1 MSAGRP
7 QELRRASIRV
17 ALAATGLVA
26 AAYLLVALAVVAIV
40 TQDLTTQ
47 IDRRLADSLSH
58 VPGQPF
64 PGGGKFEPPPGE
76 RPFGPILL
84 SWTVKADGTVIASDT
99 TPALPAAYIAATVP
113 ETVTIDGTEMRIAG
127 AAAGADRVVLGQTL
141 EAVSQAQSTVVLAE
155 LVIGPILLLV
165 VFLGAVAI
173 GRRVAAPIERARQRQ
188 LAFTADA
195 SHELRTPLAVIEAHT
210 SLALAQDRAGPW
222 YRTAFERVDRE
233 SKRMRG
239 LLDDLLWLARFDAAQ
254 APPSVEP
261 VDLGVL
267 AAQTVDRFAAV
278 AETRGLRLHVAA
290 GGNGL
295 VVGAPPE
302 WLDHLLGVLLDNAC
316 KYSPEGGT
324 VTVGVAALG
333 GRVSLV
339 VDDAGQGI
347 PEAER
352 ERIFDRFHRAT
363 GAQGGAGLGLAI
375 ADAIVRATGGR
386 WQVGSS
392 PAGGARMAVSWSQA
406 SVAPRQEPTARGC

>member
-1 MSAGRP
+1 MTAGRP
-7 QELRRASIRV
+7 HELRRSSIRV

-40 TQDLTTQ
+40 TQDLTGQ

-58 VPGQPF
+58 VPRQPF
-64 PGGGKFEPPPGE
+64 PTGGQFEPPPGN

-84 SWTVKADGTVIASDT
+84 SWTVKPDGTVIADET
-99 TPALPAAYIAATVP
+99 TPALPVACETVTAP
-113 ETVTIDGTEMRIAG
+113 MTVTIDGTAMRIAG
-127 AAAGADRVVLGQTL
+127 AAAGADHVVLGQTL
-141 EAVSQAQSTVVLAE
+141 DAVTQAQSTVVLAE
-155 LVIGPILLLV
+155 LVIGPVLLLV

-210 SLALAQDRAGPW
+210 SLALTQDRPAGW
-222 YRTAFERVDRE
+222 YRTAFQRVDGE
-233 SKRMRG
+233 SKRMRR
-239 LLDDLLWLARFDAAQ
+239 LLDDLLWLARFDAAK
-254 APPSVEP
+254 APPSAEP

-278 AETRGLRLHVAA
+278 AETRGLRLRLE
-290 GGNGL
+290 GGDAGL

-316 KYSPEGGT
+316 KYSPEGGA
-324 VTVGVAALG
+324 VTVSVAPVG
-333 GRVSLV
+333 GRVSLI
-339 VDDAGQGI
+339 VDDSGPGI
-347 PEAER
+347 PAADR

-363 GAQGGAGLGLAI
+363 EAQGGAGLGLAI
-375 ADAIVRATGGR
+375 ADAIVRATSGR

-392 PAGGARMAVSWSQA
+392 PAGGARMAISWPSASMSQH
-406 SVAPRQEPTARGC
+406 QEPGARNR